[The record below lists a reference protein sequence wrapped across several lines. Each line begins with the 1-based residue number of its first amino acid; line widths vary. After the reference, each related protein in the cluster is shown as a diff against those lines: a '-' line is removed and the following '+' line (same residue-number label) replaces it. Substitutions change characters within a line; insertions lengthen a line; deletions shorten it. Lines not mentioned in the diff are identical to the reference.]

1 MNFDFRQ
8 KPLKIKTALFAVVL
22 GLLAGSVLI
31 LFTGNDPLAIY
42 GYMLKGAL
50 GSPSAIA
57 STMRWATPL
66 LYAGLAAAIAF
77 RGGMFNF
84 GVEGQLYMGALAS
97 ALAGIY
103 ITGLPKVLH
112 ILVCMLAAMA
122 AGLVWALLPA
132 FIRVKLGGNEAIPA
146 MMLNYVAMNLCDFLV
161 QRFFLPES
169 TFGQTMVAV
178 GHFFLRYT
186 KPGYNISMTG
196 LNAEFAQYGGV
207 NVRAVRVQVMLLSGA
222 VAGLCGAVEVLGVTW
237 RYESG
242 FSPDFGIEG
251 ILASLLGGNEPFGL
265 LVAALFMGAVKAGS
279 LVVERSAGIPRA
291 LAEVIKALIICF
303 VSARLLA
310 EYLGLDRLE
319 KNILQRLKGPVPKS
333 RKKVKEE

>member
-161 QRFFLPES
+161 QRFSCPKAPLGRPWLPA
-169 TFGQTMVAV
+169 M
-178 GHFFLRYT
+178 
-186 KPGYNISMTG
+186 
-196 LNAEFAQYGGV
+196 
-207 NVRAVRVQVMLLSGA
+207 
-222 VAGLCGAVEVLGVTW
+222 W
-237 RYESG
+237 R
-242 FSPDFGIEG
+242 I
-251 ILASLLGGNEPFGL
+251 
-265 LVAALFMGAVKAGS
+265 
-279 LVVERSAGIPRA
+279 RS
-291 LAEVIKALIICF
+291 
-303 VSARLLA
+303 SW
-310 EYLGLDRLE
+310 
-319 KNILQRLKGPVPKS
+319 QRSFRPMP
-333 RKKVKEE
+333 